1 MVITCFSFLGGFFC
15 FVLFLVLFFFKVTWA
30 SQGALMLK
38 NLPENAGDARDM
50 CLIAGSIRFPWRRK
64 WQPSPLFLPGKSHEQ
79 RSLAN
84 YSPRGRQESETLEH
98 TRLLTVLSTVSS
110 LNSCSKMKNV
120 IEKLGLKKRIYQM
133 AILKTSHRLQTRQP
147 KIKDIGNSI

>member
-1 MVITCFSFLGGFFC
+1 
-15 FVLFLVLFFFKVTWA
+15 
-30 SQGALMLK
+30 
-38 NLPENAGDARDM
+38 M